1 MTNGGEVG
9 HTITLGLTRK
19 SLEATVIHACPH
31 CEAPGVY
38 KSDKRTFDLW
48 PGCYDLI
55 KHGQPVGNICPNCKK
70 PRRKDLELGELCASM
85 PRSIWLAVLAFK
97 YCLIKSMTLFR
108 T

>member
-1 MTNGGEVG
+1 MAEEQA

-38 KSDKRTFDLW
+38 KFDSRTQSLW
-48 PGCYDLI
+48 PGCCNAE
-55 KHGQPVGNICPNCKK
+55 KNGQPVGALCPNCNK

-97 YCLIKSMTLFR
+97 WCLITGKRLF